1 MIIDSI
7 ENSNLYKG
15 ISESIEKALSYLS
28 ETDFSKMD
36 GEYEIEGRDI
46 YAIVNSYKTKD
57 LKDGR
62 LEGHRKYIDV
72 QYMVN
77 GSEKMGYAPLEDQK
91 ISTDY
96 DGEKDFMFYEGDATF
111 TEVKKGMFAI
121 FYPTD
126 LHMPGIGSGN
136 EVVKVVVK
144 VKV

>member
-1 MIIDSI
+1 LIIDCI
-7 ENSNLYKG
+7 ENSHLYKG
-15 ISESIEKALSYLS
+15 ISESIGKALSYLS

-46 YAIVNSYKTKD
+46 YAMVNSYKTKD
-57 LKDGR
+57 LKEGR

-77 GSEKMGYAPLEDQK
+77 GSEKMGYAPLEAQK
-91 ISTDY
+91 VAVDY
-96 DGEKDFMFYEGDATF
+96 DGEKDFMFFEGDATF
-111 TEVKKGMFAI
+111 TDVKKGMFAI

-126 LHMPGIGSGN
+126 LHMPGIGDGS

>member
-1 MIIDSI
+1 LIIDSI